1 MDAAPYDPSYEE
13 HGILGAL
20 KLRVGGLFGSTAAPA
35 TPAAIDSSYDQF
47 NAASLL
53 SQENVAADPENP
65 SGPAG
70 SPTGTGEVPRG
81 EEQVHASTATTALEA
96 DEPGAE
102 ANEVVRDE
110 LALALAAI
118 AGGEVSGRIANAR
131 VTAAT
136 AGLRARP
143 CPRRHF
149 RPWPGP
155 AVRACVDSARW
166 LPRRR
171 RRRRRL
177 RG

>member
-20 KLRVGGLFGSTAAPA
+20 KLRVGGLFGSAAAPA

-65 SGPAG
+65 SGAAG

-102 ANEVVRDE
+102 ANEVVTSSPSPSRRSLAEKSPDVSPTQGSPRPQLASE
-110 LALALAAI
+110 PDLAPASTPAPGLALLSEHAL
-118 AGGEVSGRIANAR
+118 
-131 VTAAT
+131 T
-136 AGLRARP
+136 P
-143 CPRRHF
+143 P
-149 RPWPGP
+149 
-155 AVRACVDSARW
+155 
-166 LPRRR
+166 
-171 RRRRRL
+171 
-177 RG
+177 

>member
-20 KLRVGGLFGSTAAPA
+20 KLRVGGLFGSAAAPA

-96 DEPGAE
+96 DEPSAE
-102 ANEVVRDE
+102 ANEVATSSPSPSRRSPAEKPPD
-110 LALALAAI
+110 
-118 AGGEVSGRIANAR
+118 VSPTQGSP
-131 VTAAT
+131 
-136 AGLRARP
+136 RP
-143 CPRRHF
+143 Q
-149 RPWPGP
+149 
-155 AVRACVDSARW
+155 
-166 LPRRR
+166 L
-171 RRRRRL
+171 
-177 RG
+177 

>member
-20 KLRVGGLFGSTAAPA
+20 RLRVGGLFGSAAAPA

-102 ANEVVRDE
+102 ANEVVTSSPSPSLRSPAEKSPD
-110 LALALAAI
+110 
-118 AGGEVSGRIANAR
+118 VSP
-131 VTAAT
+131 T
-136 AGLRARP
+136 
-143 CPRRHF
+143 
-149 RPWPGP
+149 
-155 AVRACVDSARW
+155 
-166 LPRRR
+166 
-171 RRRRRL
+171 
-177 RG
+177 